1 MSIHLLKMEF
11 HKKALYFIVIYEI
24 FFSFDKST
32 LTKGRQSV
40 IIGKENFPLDCSEWD
55 VLHMAINKYPEEKN
69 CGKDGDLHLCLSV
82 IFLV

>member
-1 MSIHLLKMEF
+1 MEF

-69 CGKDGDLHLCLSV
+69 
-82 IFLV
+82 